1 VLSAAES
8 VAITIRQA
16 IVKNVLIIRAAGI
29 ILFRMFVL
37 DLERS
42 ISSLFRARSI
52 LIGVSLMHAG
62 WTILAINSSH

>member
-37 DLERS
+37 DLER
-42 ISSLFRARSI
+42 
-52 LIGVSLMHAG
+52 
-62 WTILAINSSH
+62 